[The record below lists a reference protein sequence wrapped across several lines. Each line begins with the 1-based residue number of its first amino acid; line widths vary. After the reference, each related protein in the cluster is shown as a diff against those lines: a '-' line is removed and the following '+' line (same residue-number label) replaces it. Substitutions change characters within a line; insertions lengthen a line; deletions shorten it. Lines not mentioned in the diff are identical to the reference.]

1 MFAVRLGKI
10 ISLLATVCLLGCGFH
25 LRGFVAMPSKL
36 RDVAIVVESVNRDVA
51 PMLEDQ
57 LLAYHIHVT
66 DNPSDAHYWIV
77 LEQDMEEQHI
87 TSVSS
92 STTPRQYQMNYQIT
106 FKFQEANGK
115 EIIPTT
121 TITTTRQ
128 LTINSNRILGSNFE
142 ENTLKHEMRK
152 DAVIQIIDRI
162 GHHKL

>member
-1 MFAVRLGKI
+1 
-10 ISLLATVCLLGCGFH
+10 
-25 LRGFVAMPSKL
+25 
-36 RDVAIVVESVNRDVA
+36 
-51 PMLEDQ
+51 
-57 LLAYHIHVT
+57 
-66 DNPSDAHYWIV
+66 
-77 LEQDMEEQHI
+77 
-87 TSVSS
+87 
-92 STTPRQYQMNYQIT
+92 MNYQIT